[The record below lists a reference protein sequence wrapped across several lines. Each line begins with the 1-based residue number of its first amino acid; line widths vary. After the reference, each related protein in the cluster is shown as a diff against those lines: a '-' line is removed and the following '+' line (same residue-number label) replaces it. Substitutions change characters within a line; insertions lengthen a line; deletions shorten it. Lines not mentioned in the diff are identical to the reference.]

1 MTFLHITDYD
11 DTISPRTCE
20 SETRDEHIAAY
31 RDFMLSHPEIVPVI
45 SSGRVVSN
53 VIKMVKQNRLPPPR
67 YIIGS
72 VGVEIYDC
80 AKDEF
85 IRDWIEYLDA
95 NAVFDDK
102 KVIELLS
109 EYELQPAEQQL
120 PFKVCYIIENASK
133 EEIAAIRDRL
143 WKNGVQANAVYSSHH
158 FLDVIPAVTNKGY
171 AGKFLA
177 EYLGIPLANVAI
189 SGDSYNDADM
199 FKYDFGMKIAP
210 RNADKELID
219 EVKNEKNF
227 YHAAKNVAFGTIEG
241 LEAFLKKRQI

>member
-20 SETRDEHIAAY
+20 SENRDEHITAY
-31 RDFMLSHPEIVPVI
+31 RDFMFSHPDILPVI

-53 VIKMVKQNRLPPPR
+53 VIKMVKQNGLPPPR

-80 AKDEF
+80 AKNEF
-85 IRDWIEYLDA
+85 VREWTDYLNA

-102 KVIELLS
+102 KVIELLA

-120 PFKVCYIIENASK
+120 PFKVCYIIENAAK

-143 WKNGVQANAVYSSHH
+143 WKNGVRANAVYSSRH

-177 EYLGIPLANVAI
+177 EYLGISLADVAI

-199 FKYDFGMKIAP
+199 FRYDFGLKIAP
-210 RNADKELID
+210 HNADQELID

-227 YHAAKNVAFGTIEG
+227 YHAEKNVAFGTIEG
-241 LEAFLKKRQI
+241 LEVFLKKRQI